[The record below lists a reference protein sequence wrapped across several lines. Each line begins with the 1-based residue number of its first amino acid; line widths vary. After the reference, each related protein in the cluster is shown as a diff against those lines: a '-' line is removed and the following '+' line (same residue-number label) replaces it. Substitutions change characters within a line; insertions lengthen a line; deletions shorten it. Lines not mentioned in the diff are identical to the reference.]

1 MVRIPMET
9 NQKTQLT
16 KYLAHCGLSSR
27 RKVTDLINEGLI
39 AINGAVVKNPGER
52 IDPTARITCQG
63 RVVRPEKKIYILLNK
78 PEGYVSTLSDPNNER
93 TVMELIN
100 LPGKQRIYPV
110 GRLDQDTTGVLIMT
124 NDGDLAQQLAHPRFA
139 RKKVYHAVIDR
150 PLHERDL
157 EKIRNGI
164 MLRDGKVKADRA
176 YFVQGKGKH
185 HIGIELHSGRYH
197 IIRRIFM
204 HLGYHVGKL
213 DRVAYSSLTKRGVTK
228 GNWRYLT
235 QEEVAMLHAPE
246 AIRTPVKR
254 NPESRTK

>member
-1 MVRIPMET
+1 MET

-39 AINGAVVKNPGER
+39 AINGAIVKNPGER
-52 IDPTARITCQG
+52 INPTDTITCQG
-63 RVVRPEKKIYILLNK
+63 RVVRPEKKVYILLNK
-78 PEGYVSTLSDPNNER
+78 PEGFVCTLSDPNQER
-93 TVMELIN
+93 TVMELVQ
-100 LPGKQRIYPV
+100 LPSKQRIYPV

-139 RKKVYHAVIDR
+139 RKKVYHTLLDR
-150 PLHERDL
+150 DLDPRDL

-164 MLRDGKVKADRA
+164 TLRDGKVKADRA
-176 YFVQGKGKH
+176 YFVQGRTKRHVGV
-185 HIGIELHSGRYH
+185 ELHSGRYH

-204 HLGYHVGKL
+204 HLGYHVTKL

-235 QEEVAMLHAPE
+235 QEEIRMLQAPE
-246 AIRTPVKR
+246 VKYV
-254 NPESRTK
+254 PTKRIAKNSK